1 VSDGHN
7 GSNVSKNELAEE
19 RTELAEKRSELAQ
32 KRSEMAENRSELAQ
46 RRTRLAQER
55 TLNSWIGTGLSS
67 TAVGLAIANLIPME
81 PLWLPRAIGAIF
93 IGVGV
98 MIYFIAFRSYKN
110 AYEEHEDDAEQ
121 ALLLLPYWQ
130 LRLLIGA
137 LLLSGLLAFLL
148 LFYQTPP
155 NGAT

>member
-1 VSDGHN
+1 VSDGHYDDL
-7 GSNVSKNELAEE
+7 SKNELAEE
-19 RTELAEKRSELAQ
+19 RTELAEKRSEMAK
-32 KRSEMAENRSELAQ
+32 KRSEMAESRSEMAET
-46 RRTRLAQER
+46 RTRLAQER
-55 TLNSWIGTGLSS
+55 TLNSWVGTGLSS

-81 PLWLPRAIGAIF
+81 PTWLPRVIGAIF

-110 AYEEHEDDAEQ
+110 AYDEHEDDPEQ
-121 ALLLLPYWQ
+121 TLLLLPYWQ

-148 LFYQTPP
+148 LFYQTPA
-155 NGAT
+155 NGGA